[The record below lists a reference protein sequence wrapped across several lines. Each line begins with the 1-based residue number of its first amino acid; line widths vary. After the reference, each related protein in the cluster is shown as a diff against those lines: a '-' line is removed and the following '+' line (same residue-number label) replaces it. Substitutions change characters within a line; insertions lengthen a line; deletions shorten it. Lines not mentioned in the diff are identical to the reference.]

1 MAKMVGLM
9 QVRVKRM
16 GMNSGLLSCLLML
29 VQPAGTPLLTE
40 MTELAAKRDISGLVA
55 LSDPAFSDAGR
66 FSFLRTNGIYG
77 SGRTGWKPV
86 FLRSESLGLNL
97 IVFSTKISCEDI
109 GEQVFEIKSGKIGKK
124 ITEFETFGLQMK
136 HHDFTVRFETDKNLG
151 VFRDSVTFERV
162 GAFRSTG
169 LMRIAPD
176 FVVSEVTD
184 STGKK
189 VDFAQAGGTIAFRQ
203 PASSKFVLNLKYSAV
218 LKSPPEHG
226 SVFEDEAMLAGSV
239 WWPSIAR
246 QAATSSATI
255 YTKPNW
261 LAFTHGSK
269 IGEKIVGN
277 SKITRYKN
285 SVPISVFSLAAG
297 EYKIREKMH
306 EGIRFWSA
314 EIGGENAV
322 LDLQNDFNIQVVRL
336 FGTLIKWP
344 YDNWGSLISNR
355 FGSGGLEAYS
365 YASYEKGWLPEL
377 DPHEPSHTFWGGVI
391 PNTYMKSLWNES
403 FADFS
408 EDWFYR
414 EYPDGNRDDLRL
426 AFRKIPRV
434 APSFAAAPGYTAG
447 VESGNAGYG
456 IGYSR
461 GGSMLTMLE
470 QEIGPDAM
478 RETMAFWLKNHPRG
492 MTGEWDDYEKVVKTV
507 TKADHAWFFDQW
519 NRRAGW
525 AELEVSDVV
534 LGSDGT
540 GYTIQ
545 ANVKTGEN
553 SYKLRMDALVRFK
566 DGSSALLWIPDVDT
580 SASDK
585 IFLRVPKQ
593 PVSVTFDPYQKILR
607 RVNNA
612 ELRQSISG
620 VINAASIWT
629 RPGDEAMA
637 QLFAARRRS
646 LTGELPEDLHRKMII
661 GNPEKDPKMAEILA
675 KIPDAPKVSGGV
687 ITWRG
692 KSVGLDK
699 GGFIGRVKLEDDQW
713 CIVSFGTARSRPSLG
728 QSDGLLFDSLGLP
741 LAATAPAAKDGPLH
755 FNLTQ

>member
-1 MAKMVGLM
+1 MAKMVGSL

-16 GMNSGLLSCLLML
+16 GMNPGLLSCLLML

-77 SGRTGWKPV
+77 SGSTGWKPV
-86 FLRSESLGLNL
+86 LLRSESLGLNL
-97 IVFSTKISCEDI
+97 VVFSTKISCEDI
-109 GEQVFEIKSGKIGKK
+109 GEQIFEIKSGKIGRK

-136 HHDFTVRFETDKNLG
+136 HHDFMVRFETDKNLG

-184 STGKK
+184 SAGKK
-189 VDFAQAGGTIAFRQ
+189 VDFTQAGGTIAFRQ
-203 PASSKFVLNLKYSAV
+203 PASPKFVLNLKYSAV

-226 SVFEDEAMLAGSV
+226 SVYEDEAMLAGSV

-246 QAATSSATI
+246 QAATSTATI

-344 YDNWGSLISNR
+344 YDNWGSLISKR

-365 YASYEKGWLPEL
+365 YASYEKGWLPEI
-377 DPHEPSHTFWGGVI
+377 DSHEPSHTFWGGVI

-414 EYPDGNRDDLRL
+414 EFPDGNREDLRL

-434 APSFAAAPGYTAG
+434 TPGFASAPGYTAG
-447 VESGNAGYG
+447 VETGSAGYG

-470 QEIGPDAM
+470 QEIGADAM
-478 RETMAFWLKNHPRG
+478 RETMAYWLKNHPRG
-492 MTGEWDDYEKVVKTV
+492 TTGEWDDYERVVKTV
-507 TKADHAWFFDQW
+507 TKADHTWFFDQW

-525 AELEVSDVV
+525 CDLEIADVTSSPV
-534 LGSDGT
+534 NT

-545 ANVKTGEN
+545 AKVNTGKDGF
-553 SYKLRMDALVRFK
+553 KLRLDALVKFK
-566 DGSSALLWIPDVDT
+566 DGSSSLLWVPDIDT
-580 SASDK
+580 NVANQFS
-585 IFLRVPKQ
+585 IRVPKE
-593 PVSVTFDPYQKILR
+593 PVSVTFDPYQRILR

-612 ELRQSISG
+612 EFRQSTSSA
-620 VINAASIWT
+620 INSTSVWVRA
-629 RPGDEAMA
+629 GDEAMA
-637 QLFAARRRS
+637 LLFAGRRKS
-646 LTGELPEDLHRKMII
+646 LTGPIPEDLHRKLIV
-661 GNPEKDPKMAEILA
+661 GNPEKDPKIAELLG
-675 KIPDAPKVSGGV
+675 KIPDAPIVKDGKIS
-687 ITWRG
+687 WRG
-692 KSVGLDK
+692 KTTSIGS
-699 GGFIGRVKLEDDQW
+699 GGFIGRVSLPDDKW
-713 CIVSFGTARSRPSLG
+713 CIISFGNARARPSLG

-741 LAATAPAAKDGPLH
+741 LAATAQPAGDGPLH
-755 FNLTQ
+755 FNLNP